1 MGGSRAPRGPASVK
15 EGEKGV
21 DEEVFQRYVAD
32 RLAIERLTLSMRN
45 YAVDEE
51 EVEGRPLRTSA
62 GLSRM
67 VEVVRRKTADRFSAQ
82 RVSDLYDHA
91 HLIADIAESMPR

>member
-1 MGGSRAPRGPASVK
+1 MM
-15 EGEKGV
+15 
-21 DEEVFQRYVAD
+21 D
-32 RLAIERLTLSMRN
+32 RLANERLTLSMRN
-45 YAVDEE
+45 YEVDEE

-67 VEVVRRKTADRFSAQ
+67 VEVVRRKTTERFSER
-82 RVSDLYDHA
+82 RVRDLYDHV